1 MGVRLLHRLGI
12 SFHEPAQRQLVLFHY
27 PKFANSYNH
36 VHERDQ
42 LSGGEPL
49 ASLTMYSSNIFPTE
63 ASCPGASKSLDCRR
77 TMRRTGE
84 STVTE
89 RRGARPVSVGE
100 AAVLLGI
107 SKDAVMTRV
116 RHGTLRSEKIDDQ
129 TVHVWL
135 GEALDSDRNSFLR
148 RARVDASLQG
158 KAEDIEELQKQV
170 RHLREVLA
178 EERGIGG
185 REDRI
190 IAQLTQ
196 ANASLAPLVHEL
208 KIQAPRVRPEP
219 VKPAEVKTSQ
229 PQSAE
234 PESKGSGREARS
246 WAQSARSRRSG
257 ATAPVGEGAPIVEG
271 GEVTAY
277 SRKTNLR
284 TTSASRMSRLER
296 RLKALRRRQ
305 QRPETISALM
315 LLTTEEIRRALVLTE
330 RAGVLQNGDVRYPEA
345 FWQAT
350 PEELEALERWRTLCG
365 EPLDHLELAEELLD
379 RMGEAHG
386 WRSPEAI
393 DAAQFLQR
401 LTRHDRN
408 PWFVAKMAEAVL
420 NFYAELAQH
429 PGEPRHP
436 RVRSA
441 VRRLE
446 RLDKM
451 SLQELAVQPRDPE
464 AAAEGPPA

>member
-1 MGVRLLHRLGI
+1 
-12 SFHEPAQRQLVLFHY
+12 
-27 PKFANSYNH
+27 
-36 VHERDQ
+36 
-42 LSGGEPL
+42 
-49 ASLTMYSSNIFPTE
+49 
-63 ASCPGASKSLDCRR
+63 
-77 TMRRTGE
+77 
-84 STVTE
+84 VTE
-89 RRGARPVSVGE
+89 RRGARRVSVGE

-107 SKDAVMTRV
+107 SRDAVMTRI
-116 RHGTLRSEKIDDQ
+116 RHGTLRSEKTDDQ
-129 TVHVWL
+129 MVHVWL
-135 GEALDSDRNSFLR
+135 GEALDSDRNTVLP
-148 RARVDASLQG
+148 RARVEASLRG
-158 KAEDIEELQKQV
+158 TAEDIEELREQV

-196 ANASLAPLVHEL
+196 ANASLAPLVPEL
-208 KIQAPRVRPEP
+208 KTPAPRMRPEP

-229 PQSAE
+229 PQSTE
-234 PESKGSGREARS
+234 SESKGPGREARS
-246 WAQSARSRRSG
+246 GAQSARTRRSG
-257 ATAPVGEGAPIVEG
+257 APAPDVDGASVVEG

-277 SRKTNLR
+277 SRKADLR
-284 TTSASRMSRLER
+284 TTAASRMSRLER
-296 RLKALRRRQ
+296 RLNALGRRQ
-305 QRPETISALM
+305 QRPETMSALM

-350 PEELEALERWRTLCG
+350 PGEQEALEHWRTLCG

-386 WRSPEAI
+386 WRSPGAI
-393 DAAQFLQR
+393 DAALFLQR
-401 LTRHDRN
+401 LARPNRS

-420 NFYAELAQH
+420 NFYAELEQH

-436 RVRSA
+436 RVRGA

-446 RLDKM
+446 RLNEIG
-451 SLQELAVQPRDPE
+451 LQDLAEQPGDPE
-464 AAAEGPPA
+464 AAAEGPPP

>member
-1 MGVRLLHRLGI
+1 
-12 SFHEPAQRQLVLFHY
+12 
-27 PKFANSYNH
+27 
-36 VHERDQ
+36 
-42 LSGGEPL
+42 
-49 ASLTMYSSNIFPTE
+49 
-63 ASCPGASKSLDCRR
+63 
-77 TMRRTGE
+77 
-84 STVTE
+84 VTE
-89 RRGARPVSVGE
+89 RRGGRRGARRVSVGE

-116 RHGTLRSEKIDDQ
+116 RHGTLRSEQTDDQ
-129 TVHVWL
+129 MVHVWL
-135 GEALDSDRNSFLR
+135 GEALASDRNTVPP
-148 RARVDASLQG
+148 RARVDASLRG
-158 KAEDIEELQKQV
+158 TAEDIEELREQV

-196 ANASLAPLVHEL
+196 ANASLATLVPEL
-208 KIQAPRVRPEP
+208 KTPAPRMRPEL
-219 VKPAEVKTSQ
+219 VKPAEVKISQ

-234 PESKGSGREARS
+234 PESKGSGREAPS
-246 WAQSARSRRSG
+246 GAQSARSRRSG
-257 ATAPVGEGAPIVEG
+257 VPAPDGEGASVVEG

-277 SRKTNLR
+277 SRKANLR
-284 TTSASRMSRLER
+284 TTAASRMSRLER

-305 QRPETISALM
+305 QRPETMSALM

-350 PEELEALERWRTLCG
+350 PGELEAFEHWRTLRG

-379 RMGEAHG
+379 RMGEANG

-393 DAAQFLQR
+393 DAALFLQR
-401 LTRHDRN
+401 LARPNRS

-420 NFYAELAQH
+420 NFYAELGQH
-429 PGEPRHP
+429 SGEPRHP
-436 RVRSA
+436 RVRGA

-446 RLDKM
+446 RLDEM
-451 SLQELAVQPRDPE
+451 GLQDLAEQPEDPE
-464 AAAEGPPA
+464 AAAEGPPP

>member
-1 MGVRLLHRLGI
+1 
-12 SFHEPAQRQLVLFHY
+12 
-27 PKFANSYNH
+27 
-36 VHERDQ
+36 
-42 LSGGEPL
+42 
-49 ASLTMYSSNIFPTE
+49 
-63 ASCPGASKSLDCRR
+63 
-77 TMRRTGE
+77 MRRTRE

-116 RHGTLRSEKIDDQ
+116 RHGTLRSEKTDDQ

-148 RARVDASLQG
+148 RARVDASLRG

-190 IAQLTQ
+190 IAQITQ

-208 KIQAPRVRPEP
+208 KSQAPRVRPEP

-305 QRPETISALM
+305 QRPETMSALM

-330 RAGVLQNGDVRYPEA
+330 RAGVLQNGGVSYPEA
-345 FWQAT
+345 FGQAT
-350 PEELEALERWRTLCG
+350 PEELEALEHWRTLCG

-379 RMGEAHG
+379 RVGEAHG

-393 DAAQFLQR
+393 GAAQCLQR
-401 LTRHDRN
+401 LTRHDRS

-436 RVRSA
+436 RVRGA

-451 SLQELAVQPRDPE
+451 SLQELAEQPGDPE